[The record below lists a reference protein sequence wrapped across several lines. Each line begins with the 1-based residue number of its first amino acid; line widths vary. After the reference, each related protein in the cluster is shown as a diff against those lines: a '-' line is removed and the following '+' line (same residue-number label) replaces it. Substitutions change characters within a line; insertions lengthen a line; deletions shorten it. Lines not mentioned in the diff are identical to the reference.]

1 MNVNVTGRHVKVT
14 SEMEVYATDKVQ
26 KLGKFFAGIQQAD
39 VTMDVNGLTHTA
51 EIAVLLGQGQKLFG
65 KAEAEDMYS
74 AVDMAEGK
82 LEKQI
87 RRYHARIKGH
97 RDRTRIGDE
106 PGSPASEAE
115 EETYENVVR
124 EMLDKDEG

>member
-1 MNVNVTGRHVKVT
+1 MKVNVTGRHVKVT
-14 SEMEVYATDKVQ
+14 SEMEADATDKVH
-26 KLGKFFAGIQQAD
+26 KLGKFFSGIHQAD
-39 VTMDVNGLTHTA
+39 VLMDVNGLTHTA
-51 EIAVLLGQGQKLFG
+51 EITVLLGQGQKLFG
-65 KAEAEDMYS
+65 KADAEDIYA
-74 AVDMAEGK
+74 AVDLAEGK

-106 PGSPASEAE
+106 PGSPAPAAD

-124 EMLDKDEG
+124 EMLDKDES

>member
-1 MNVNVTGRHVKVT
+1 MNVNVTGRHVKIT
-14 SEMEVYATDKVQ
+14 NEMESYATEKVN

-39 VTMDVNGLTHTA
+39 VLMDVNGMTHTA
-51 EIAVLLGQGQKLFG
+51 EITVLLGPGQKLFG
-65 KAEAEDMYS
+65 KAEAEDMYA
-74 AVDMAEGK
+74 AVDMAESK

-87 RRYHARIKGH
+87 RRFHAKLKGH

-106 PGSPASEAE
+106 PEASGAEAD

-124 EMLDKDEG
+124 EMLDKDES